1 MQEAVK
7 IQNASKGRELT
18 GKHVLAM
25 LVVFFGIIITVSIV
39 FTTLAVKSFR
49 GEDVKQSYRQGVDY
63 NQALA
68 ERETQST
75 LGWQASTNV
84 IGAADARKLIIQ
96 IKQDDDQPLPN
107 LDVTG
112 QLRHPVDST
121 LDRPLE
127 FVIMEDGRAQ
137 AGISNLYGQW
147 TAHVT
152 ATNGDDMLNFYTDLD
167 LR

>member
-1 MQEAVK
+1 MQDALN
-7 IQNASKGRELT
+7 IQDKPKGRELT

-49 GEDVKQSYRQGVDY
+49 GEDIKQSYRQGVDY
-63 NQALA
+63 NQTLA
-68 ERETQST
+68 TRAAQNE
-75 LGWQASTNV
+75 LGWQAATNV
-84 IGAADARKLIIQ
+84 VGTANDRTLIIQ
-96 IKQDDDQPLPN
+96 ISGVDDQPLYE

-112 QLRHPVDST
+112 RLRHPVDST

-127 FVIMEDGRAQ
+127 FTSLDNGRAR
-137 AGISNLYGQW
+137 ADLSGLYGQW
-147 TAHVT
+147 MVQAVVSNSGG
-152 ATNGDDMLNFYTDLD
+152 ALQFNTDLD